1 MQHDGTRFFRV
12 KAVAERYDVSVHT
25 IYRAIKSGQL
35 DAYKIGG
42 AIRVPE
48 HSLIAFDEAC
58 SEAGFQ
64 AFVVGDESPEA
75 ADRTDTPADSAPAAT
90 VTPLRSVVKA

>member
-1 MQHDGTRFFRV
+1 MQNEGTRFYRV

-25 IYRAIKSGQL
+25 IYRAIKAGQL

-48 HSLIAFDEAC
+48 QSLRVFDDAC
-58 SEAGFQ
+58 AEAGFQ
-64 AFVVGDESPEA
+64 AFVLGDEQPEA
-75 ADRTDTPADSAPAAT
+75 TDRAENTTAEEVAA
-90 VTPLRSVVKA
+90 R

>member
-1 MQHDGTRFFRV
+1 MQHEGTRFFRV

-25 IYRAIKSGQL
+25 IYRAIKAGTL

-42 AIRVPE
+42 AIRIPE
-48 HSLIAFDEAC
+48 QALTVFDEAC
-58 SEAGFQ
+58 AEAGYA

-75 ADRTDTPADSAPAAT
+75 ADHAETTSTVEVAA
-90 VTPLRSVVKA
+90 R